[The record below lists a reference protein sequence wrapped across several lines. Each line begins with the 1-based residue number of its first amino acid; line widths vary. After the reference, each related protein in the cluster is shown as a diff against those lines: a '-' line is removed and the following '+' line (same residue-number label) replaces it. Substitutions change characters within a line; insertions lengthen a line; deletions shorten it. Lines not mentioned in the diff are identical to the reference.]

1 MMKMIGAEEGDK
13 DRKFQEIFND
23 LNNFFLI

>member
-1 MMKMIGAEEGDK
+1 MKMSGAEEGDK